1 MECNWRESPYV
12 VVGITSSCF
21 VVILFTITLF
31 LHNRYSNLER
41 HLSLGKCD
49 KMVERSSLMDLAKTK
64 YASLLEEGVGVIPNL
79 ASKERNQGSNRPVL
93 EEGWSLKKSSKHYRF
108 NEKQKGYLL
117 SKFNVGVA
125 SGRKVNPDVVAKEM
139 RRCLGPDKERMF
151 TVSEFLTGQQIKS
164 FFSRQAAKQN
174 ISDAD
179 ILAAQEETN
188 FSDTQ
193 QAILASF
200 QIEHPI
206 MFEQYNLCAMEKTDS
221 FHKLKLTVLKS
232 LCHNFKLNLENVKD
246 GRKKAP
252 YIALLKEFAASCQ
265 CCI

>member
-1 MECNWRESPYV
+1 
-12 VVGITSSCF
+12 
-21 VVILFTITLF
+21 
-31 LHNRYSNLER
+31 
-41 HLSLGKCD
+41 
-49 KMVERSSLMDLAKTK
+49 MDLAKMK

-79 ASKERNQGSNRPVL
+79 ASKEPNQDSNRPVL

-108 NEKQKGYLL
+108 NEKQKAYL
-117 SKFNVGVA
+117 SKFNIGMA
-125 SGRKVNPDVVAKEM
+125 SGCKVNPEVVAKEM
-139 RRCLGPDKERMF
+139 RRCLGPHKKRMF

-164 FFSRQAAKQN
+164 FFSRQATKQN

-188 FSDTQ
+188 FSNTQ

-206 MFEQYNLCAMEKTDS
+206 MFKQYNLCAMEKMDS

-232 LCHNFKLNLENVKD
+232 LCKNFKLNLENVKD

-252 YIALLKEFAASCQ
+252 YIVLLKELVRISQ
-265 CCI
+265 ELSVLYLNIKQTSLLGLLPPVTVGVLIRL